1 MSSPGKINYFEQKD
15 IDKTA
20 WDKCIETAPNGLIY
34 GYSFYLDNMSRN
46 WDALVLNDYE
56 AVMPLTWNKKYGIKY
71 LYQPFLAAQLGIFGS
86 NLDAEKI
93 NSFLRSIPQEFPYWD
108 ISLNQGNL
116 FSLQDFRLY
125 TRMNF
130 ILDLNK
136 SYEQIYSRYRENIQR
151 NSKKCLQSG
160 CKKLVDIDVDHVIDL
175 ALKQMRSHSKTSS
188 ENAKRFRLLYQQLH
202 REKKAITYGIL
213 SGKDALLASAV
224 FFYSHSRAYYILVG
238 NHPDGRTTGA
248 SHALIDAFIRDHAG
262 QNIILDFEG
271 SDIPNLAL
279 FYSGF
284 GALEEKYA
292 AIKNNNLPFY
302 MKWLKK

>member
-1 MSSPGKINYFEQKD
+1 
-15 IDKTA
+15 
-20 WDKCIETAPNGLIY
+20 
-34 GYSFYLDNMSRN
+34 
-46 WDALVLNDYE
+46 
-56 AVMPLTWNKKYGIKY
+56 
-71 LYQPFLAAQLGIFGS
+71 
-86 NLDAEKI
+86 
-93 NSFLRSIPQEFPYWD
+93 
-108 ISLNQGNL
+108 
-116 FSLQDFRLY
+116 
-125 TRMNF
+125 
-130 ILDLNK
+130 
-136 SYEQIYSRYRENIQR
+136 
-151 NSKKCLQSG
+151 
-160 CKKLVDIDVDHVIDL
+160 
-175 ALKQMRSHSKTSS
+175 MRSHSKTSS